1 MEKELSHKLTDL
13 HYLYPNQK
21 KVEKKA
27 KKLGYS
33 VSSIDRGV
41 AHYTKGDKHIVSVKG
56 TEPTNFKDLVSDF
69 KIAVGLTNKD
79 KQFKN
84 RRKQV
89 KEIYKTIPE
98 NHQVNLTGH
107 SLGGS
112 IVTSMMAKSKSIR
125 DKTDKVDTYNA
136 GYTKQLHSELKK
148 GLSKEDRQ
156 ELNEKILHH
165 RVENDIVSSGLKSG
179 SIGRVMSHSSSS
191 SNPLTNH
198 VIDNNFDDM

>member
-1 MEKELSHKLTDL
+1 MKKEHQLTDL

-21 KVEKKA
+21 KIEKKA
-27 KKLGYS
+27 KKLGFEVKS
-33 VSSIDRGV
+33 VDRGV
-41 AHYTKGDKHIVSVKG
+41 AHYVNGDKHVVSVKG

-79 KQFKN
+79 KQFKS

-89 KEIYKTIPE
+89 KDIYKTIPE

-112 IVTSMMAKSKSIR
+112 IVTSMMVKSKSIR
-125 DKTDKVDTYNA
+125 DKTDETHTYNA
-136 GYTKQLHSELKK
+136 GYTKQLHKELKK
-148 GLSKEDRQ
+148 DLTKEDRQ
-156 ELNEKILHH
+156 ELNDKITHH
-165 RVENDIVSSGLKSG
+165 RVDADIVSAGLKSG
-179 SIGRVMSHSSSS
+179 SIGRVMNHKSSS

-198 VIDNNFDDM
+198 VIDGNFDDM

>member
-1 MEKELSHKLTDL
+1 MDEKELTNL
-13 HYLYPNQK
+13 HYLYPNEK
-21 KVEKKA
+21 KVQKKA
-27 KKLGYS
+27 KKMGYE
-33 VSSIDRGV
+33 VKSIDRGV
-41 AHYTKGDKHIVSVKG
+41 AHYEKNGKHVVSVKG

-125 DKTDKVDTYNA
+125 DKTNQTHTFNT

-148 GLSKEDRQ
+148 DLTKDDRRQ
-156 ELNEKILHH
+156 LNEKITHH
-165 RVENDIVSSGLKSG
+165 RVDGDVVSSAVKGG
-179 SIGRVMSHSSSS
+179 SIGSVINYK
-191 SNPLTNH
+191 SNSNNLLTNH
-198 VIDNNFDDM
+198 TIDDNFSEL